1 MRKLAVSILFVV
13 LGCGGSKPAPDTQD
27 KAATEDKKDSAGT
40 QTASNDKPKDEPAE
54 EEDDGKAIPEA
65 CAKGTSGDGCLM
77 PQKFAKRLCGGV
89 YPELALMLFQK
100 GSPWKRAYVAVKEAN
115 PFNGYSGPSSEE
127 KLFFEEEL
135 LVIRSHKAD
144 TGGMQVS
151 GAGSTYD
158 VLRWDGSCATLSGE
172 EVRLVAPA
180 KPKHAT
186 IPWRILEDATQEALK
201 KDENLAKVAAE
212 RRKEC
217 KGATMG
223 AVSAKCEKADKMLN
237 DLVVEAVRNGTT
249 VPKPA
254 KVP

>member
-1 MRKLAVSILFVV
+1 MRELAISTVLFIV
-13 LGCGGSKPAPDTQD
+13 GCGGSKPAVETQD
-27 KAATEDKKDSAGT
+27 KSSAEG
-40 QTASNDKPKDEPAE
+40 ASTSASSDKPTQDKPTDEAPA
-54 EEDDGKAIPEA
+54 DDGKSIPEA
-65 CAKGTSGDGCLM
+65 CADGTSGDGCVM
-77 PQKFAKRLCGGV
+77 PKAFVKRLCGGV

-100 GSPWKRAYVAVKEAN
+100 GSPWKRAYVAVKQAN
-115 PFNGYSGPSSEE
+115 PFNGFSGPSSEE

-135 LVIRSHKAD
+135 LVLLSHKAD

-151 GAGSTYD
+151 GAGSSYD

-172 EVRLVAPA
+172 EVRLVAPS

-186 IPWRILEDATQEALK
+186 IPWRVLEDATQEALK
-201 KDENLAKVAAE
+201 KDEALAKVASE

-223 AVSAKCEKADKMLN
+223 AVSAKCEKADRMLN
-237 DLVVEAVRNGTT
+237 DLVVDAVRNGTP

>member
-1 MRKLAVSILFVV
+1 MRYLAVSILFFI
-13 LGCGGSKPAPDTQD
+13 LGCGGSKPAAETQD
-27 KAATEDKKDSAGT
+27 KAAAEGSSEAASADKPAE
-40 QTASNDKPKDEPAE
+40 DKPKDEATA
-54 EEDDGKAIPEA
+54 DDGKTIPEA
-65 CAKGTSGDGCLM
+65 CANGTSGDGCVM
-77 PQKFAKRLCGGV
+77 PKAFVKRLCSGV
-89 YPELALMLFQK
+89 YPELALMFFQK
-100 GSPWKRAYVAVKEAN
+100 GTPWKRAYVAVKEIN
-115 PFNGYSGPSSEE
+115 PFNGFSGPSSEE

-135 LVIRSHKAD
+135 LVLLSHKAD

-151 GAGSTYD
+151 GAGSSYD

-172 EVRLVAPA
+172 EVRLAAPP

-201 KDENLAKVAAE
+201 KDEALAKVASE

-223 AVSAKCEKADKMLN
+223 AVSAKCEKADRMLN
-237 DLVVEAVRNGTT
+237 DLVVEAVRNGTS

-254 KVP
+254 KVPQ

>member
-1 MRKLAVSILFVV
+1 MRYLAVTIL
-13 LGCGGSKPAPDTQD
+13 LLAMGCGGSKSAPDTQE
-27 KAATEDKKDSAGT
+27 KAASDTKSASDSDKPAE
-40 QTASNDKPKDEPAE
+40 DKPKDEPAA
-54 EEDDGKAIPEA
+54 DDGKTIPEA
-65 CAKGTSGDGCLM
+65 CADGTSGDGCLM
-77 PQKFAKRLCGGV
+77 PKAFVKRLCAGV
-89 YPELALMLFQK
+89 YPELALMLFHK
-100 GSPWKRAYVAVKEAN
+100 GSPWKRAYVAVKEVN
-115 PFNGYSGPSSEE
+115 PFNGFSGPSSEE
-127 KLFFEEEL
+127 KLTFEEEL
-135 LVIRSHKAD
+135 LVLRVSKTD

-172 EVRLVAPA
+172 EVRLQAPP
-180 KPKHAT
+180 KSKHAT

-201 KDENLAKVAAE
+201 KDEALAKVAAE

>member
-27 KAATEDKKDSAGT
+27 KADTGDKKDSAGAE
-40 QTASNDKPKDEPAE
+40 TADKDKPKDEPAE
-54 EEDDGKAIPEA
+54 DDGKTIPEA
-65 CAKGTSGDGCLM
+65 CADGTSGDGCVM
-77 PQKFAKRLCGGV
+77 SKGFVKRLCGGV

-100 GSPWKRAYVAVKEAN
+100 TTPWKRVYVAVKEVN

-135 LVIRSHKAD
+135 LVLRSHKAD
-144 TGGMQVS
+144 AGGMQVS

-172 EVRLVAPA
+172 EVRLVAPP

-201 KDENLAKVAAE
+201 KDDNLAKVATE

-223 AVSAKCEKADKMLN
+223 AVSAKCEKADKLLN
-237 DLVVEAVRNGTT
+237 DLVVDVVRNGTT

-254 KVP
+254 KVPQ

>member
-1 MRKLAVSILFVV
+1 MRELAISAVLFIV
-13 LGCGGSKPAPDTQD
+13 GCGGSKPAVEAQDKSSAEGASTSASSDKPTQD
-27 KAATEDKKDSAGT
+27 KPTEDA
-40 QTASNDKPKDEPAE
+40 PA
-54 EEDDGKAIPEA
+54 DDGKSIPEA
-65 CAKGTSGDGCLM
+65 CADGTSGDGCVM
-77 PQKFAKRLCGGV
+77 PKAFVKRICGGV

-100 GSPWKRAYVAVKEAN
+100 GSPWKRAYVAVKQAN
-115 PFNGYSGPSSEE
+115 PFNGFSGPSSEE

-135 LVIRSHKAD
+135 LVLLSHKAD

-151 GAGSTYD
+151 GAGSSYD

-172 EVRLVAPA
+172 EVRLVAPP

-186 IPWRILEDATQEALK
+186 IPWRVLEDATQEALK
-201 KDENLAKVAAE
+201 KDEALAKVASE

-223 AVSAKCEKADKMLN
+223 AVSAKCEKADRMLN
-237 DLVVEAVRNGTT
+237 DLVVDAVRNGTP

>member
-1 MRKLAVSILFVV
+1 MRHIAVSILLFA

-27 KAATEDKKDSAGT
+27 KAATESKDA
-40 QTASNDKPKDEPAE
+40 TASTDKPAEEKPKDEADA
-54 EEDDGKAIPEA
+54 DDGKAIPDA
-65 CAKGTSGDGCLM
+65 CAKGTSGDGCVM
-77 PQKFAKRLCGGV
+77 PKAFVKRLCAGV

-100 GSPWKRAYVAVKEAN
+100 GTPWKRAYVAVKEVN
-115 PFNGYSGPSSEE
+115 PFNGFSGPSMEE
-127 KLFFEEEL
+127 KLVFEEEL
-135 LVIRSHKAD
+135 LVLLTHKAD

-151 GAGSTYD
+151 GAGGGTYD
-158 VLRWDGSCATLSGE
+158 VLRWDGSCATLSSE
-172 EVRLVAPA
+172 EIRLQAPP

-186 IPWRILEDATQEALK
+186 IPWRILEDPTQEALK
-201 KDENLAKVAAE
+201 KDEAVGKVAAE

-223 AVSAKCEKADKMLN
+223 AVSDKCEKADKALN
-237 DLVVEAVRNGTT
+237 DLVVNAVRNGTT

>member
-1 MRKLAVSILFVV
+1 MRHFAVSILLFA

-27 KAATEDKKDSAGT
+27 KAATDDNSA
-40 QTASNDKPKDEPAE
+40 TASADKPADEKPKDESDA
-54 EEDDGKAIPEA
+54 DDGKTIPEA
-65 CAKGTSGDGCLM
+65 CANGTSGDGCVM
-77 PQKFAKRLCGGV
+77 PKAFVKRLCAGV

-100 GSPWKRAYVAVKEAN
+100 GTPWKRAYVAVKEVN
-115 PFNGYSGPSSEE
+115 PFNGLSGPSSEE

-135 LVIRSHKAD
+135 LVLRSQKMD

-172 EVRLVAPA
+172 EVRLVAPP

-201 KDENLAKVAAE
+201 KDEALAKVAAE

-223 AVSAKCEKADKMLN
+223 AVSAKCEKADRMLN
-237 DLVVEAVRNGTT
+237 DLVVDAVRNGTT

>member
-1 MRKLAVSILFVV
+1 MRIFAVTILLLAM
-13 LGCGGSKPAPDTQD
+13 GCGGSKPAPDTQE
-27 KAATEDKKDSAGT
+27 KAAPEAKNDSNSDKPAE
-40 QTASNDKPKDEPAE
+40 DKPKDEPAE
-54 EEDDGKAIPEA
+54 DDGKTIPEA
-65 CAKGTSGDGCLM
+65 CANGTSGDGCVM
-77 PQKFAKRLCGGV
+77 PKGFVKRLCAGV

-115 PFNGYSGPSSEE
+115 PFNGFSGPSSEE
-127 KLFFEEEL
+127 KLVFEEEL
-135 LVIRSHKAD
+135 LVLRVSKTD

-172 EVRLVAPA
+172 EVRTAAPP
-180 KPKHAT
+180 KPRHAT

-201 KDENLAKVAAE
+201 KDEALAKVATE

-223 AVSAKCEKADKMLN
+223 AVSAKCEKADKALN
-237 DLVVEAVRNGTT
+237 DLVVDAVRNGTT

>member
-1 MRKLAVSILFVV
+1 MRHLAVSILLLA
-13 LGCGGSKPAPDTQD
+13 LGCGGSKTPPDTQD
-27 KAATEDKKDSAGT
+27 KASSETKNA
-40 QTASNDKPKDEPAE
+40 TASSDKPADDKPKDEAE
-54 EEDDGKAIPEA
+54 ADDGKSIPEA
-65 CAKGTSGDGCLM
+65 CAEGTSGDGCLM
-77 PQKFAKRLCGGV
+77 PKGFVKRLCGGV
-89 YPELALMLFQK
+89 FPELALMLFQK
-100 GSPWKRAYVAVKEAN
+100 GTPWKRAYVAVKEVN
-115 PFNGYSGPSSEE
+115 PFNGFSGPSSEE

-135 LVIRSHKAD
+135 LVLRSHKAD

-151 GAGSTYD
+151 GAGSSYD

-172 EVRLVAPA
+172 EVRLAAPP
-180 KPKHAT
+180 KPRHAT

-201 KDENLAKVAAE
+201 KDEALGKVAAE

>member
-1 MRKLAVSILFVV
+1 MRHLAVSILFFA

-27 KAATEDKKDSAGT
+27 KASSNDKTADASADKPA
-40 QTASNDKPKDEPAE
+40 QDKPKDEPEA
-54 EEDDGKAIPEA
+54 DDGKTIPEA
-65 CAKGTSGDGCLM
+65 CANGTSGDGCVM
-77 PQKFAKRLCGGV
+77 PKAFVKRLCGGV

-100 GSPWKRAYVAVKEAN
+100 GTPWKRAYVAVKEVN
-115 PFNGYSGPSSEE
+115 PFNGFSGPSSEE

-135 LVIRSHKAD
+135 LVLRANKTD

-151 GAGSTYD
+151 GASGGSYD

-172 EVRLVAPA
+172 EVRLVAPP

-186 IPWRILEDATQEALK
+186 IPWRILEDPTQEALK
-201 KDENLAKVAAE
+201 KDEALAKVASE

-237 DLVVEAVRNGTT
+237 DLVVDAVRNGTT
-249 VPKPA
+249 VPKPN

>member
-1 MRKLAVSILFVV
+1 MRHLALSILLCA

-27 KAATEDKKDSAGT
+27 KAASDTTDKA
-40 QTASNDKPKDEPAE
+40 ASDKPAEDKPKDEPAAE
-54 EEDDGKAIPEA
+54 DGKTIPEA
-65 CAKGTSGDGCLM
+65 CADGTSGDGCVM
-77 PQKFAKRLCGGV
+77 PKAFVRNLCKGV

-100 GSPWKRAYVAVKEAN
+100 GTPWKRAYVAVKEVN
-115 PFNGYSGPSSEE
+115 PFNGFSGPSSEE

-135 LVIRSHKAD
+135 LVLLSHKAN

-151 GAGSTYD
+151 GAGSSYD

-172 EVRLVAPA
+172 EVRLVAPP
-180 KPKHAT
+180 KPKHAM
-186 IPWRILEDATQEALK
+186 IVWRFLDDETQEALR
-201 KDENLAKVAAE
+201 KDASVDKTVIE

-223 AVSAKCEKADKMLN
+223 TVSAKCEKADKALN
-237 DLVVEAVRNGTT
+237 DLVVDAVRNGTAI
-249 VPKPA
+249 PKPK

>member
-1 MRKLAVSILFVV
+1 MRKLAVSILFLA

-27 KAATEDKKDSAGT
+27 KADTGENKDSAGA
-40 QTASNDKPKDEPAE
+40 QTADKDKPKDEPAE
-54 EEDDGKAIPEA
+54 DDGKTIPEA
-65 CAKGTSGDGCLM
+65 CADGTSGDGCVM
-77 PQKFAKRLCGGV
+77 PKAFVKRLCGGV

-100 GSPWKRAYVAVKEAN
+100 STPWKRAYVAVKEAN

-135 LVIRSHKAD
+135 LVLRSHKVD

-201 KDENLAKVAAE
+201 KDENLAKVASE

-223 AVSAKCEKADKMLN
+223 AVSAKCEKADKLLN
-237 DLVVEAVRNGTT
+237 DLVVDVVRNGTT